1 MRSFRIARVV
11 GIPIEVT
18 VSFLVV
24 LPIVAWLIATQV
36 GQLIVIFNRLFAANL
51 TPAVLTGGVTPY
63 ILGTVAAIGLFVGVV
78 LHELGHSVVSMH
90 YGYDIDAITLWFLG
104 GIAQLTELPDDWKQE
119 LAVAIAGPIVS
130 VILGAICYG
139 VFLALPASFEAGR
152 FVVAYLAVLNIVLA
166 VFNLLPGFPLD
177 GGRVLRA
184 LLARTRSYATATQ
197 LAASVGK
204 TIAVVLGLYGLLTL
218 QIFLIFIAFFIYISA
233 SSEAQQMIQK
243 AAFEGVRVR
252 EVMTPAEQ
260 VSSATPDM
268 SVADLLARMFSER
281 HTGYPVINEGELVGM
296 VTLTDAREVRDAE
309 QEAYRVKEIMTTDL
323 RTIPL
328 DAEAITALSV
338 MQTDDIG
345 RLPVIDVQGE
355 FAGLLTRT
363 DLMNA
368 LSVIR
373 SGGAIGTADEELAPD
388 TATSQAEDSP

>member
-51 TPAVLTGGVTPY
+51 TAAVLTGGVTPY

-152 FVVAYLAVLNIVLA
+152 FVVAYLAVLNVVLA

-260 VSSATPDM
+260 VSSAMPDM

-309 QEAYRVKEIMTTDL
+309 QEAYRVEEIMTTDL